1 MITALENYLF
11 SFFLLLR
18 IVPVTREIGEIEEN
32 RTGILASEN
41 YQSIRENFKYITIDA
56 PNMILHLYMSVCTFW
71 NPLNKLSLMQEKSLK
86 EFSRYD

>member
-41 YQSIRENFKYITIDA
+41 YQSIREIFKYITIDA

-71 NPLNKLSLMQEKSLK
+71 NPLNKLSLMQ
-86 EFSRYD
+86 

>member
-1 MITALENYLF
+1 MLITALENYLF
-11 SFFLLLR
+11 SIFWVLR
-18 IVPVTREIGEIEEN
+18 IVPVTRETEEIEEN

-71 NPLNKLSLMQEKSLK
+71 NPLNKLSLMQ
-86 EFSRYD
+86 

>member
-1 MITALENYLF
+1 MLITALENYLF

-71 NPLNKLSLMQEKSLK
+71 NPLNKLSLMQ
-86 EFSRYD
+86 